1 MHSCLGSKIKPVR
14 LRYGDLTQDT
24 VPVAVLDSC
33 AMILHALEELTLA
46 RLRDDASMLDALLE
60 RLISLTRLFRPLQL
74 GEAYLWS
81 IVNKVKALVLEQ
93 EEAVDSS

>member
-1 MHSCLGSKIKPVR
+1 MFND
-14 LRYGDLTQDT
+14 DLTQDT
-24 VPVAVLDSC
+24 VPVAVLDNC

-46 RLRDDASMLDALLE
+46 RLRDDVSMLDTLLE

-93 EEAVDSS
+93 EEGVASS